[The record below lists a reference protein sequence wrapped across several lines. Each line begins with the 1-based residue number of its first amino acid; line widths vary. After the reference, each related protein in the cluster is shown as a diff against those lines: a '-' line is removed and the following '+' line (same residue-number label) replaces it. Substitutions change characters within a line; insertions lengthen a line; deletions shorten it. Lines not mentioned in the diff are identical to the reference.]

1 VSALDSLDVLL
12 IDLQDVGAR
21 YYTYPSTAVLMMR
34 DAAPRGVRVVI
45 LDRPN
50 PVGGTAV
57 QGTMPVPPG
66 ELPPSGG
73 FMPVPMRHGMT
84 IGELARFA
92 NVELAIGADM
102 VVVPAGG
109 WRRGLYYD
117 AIGLPWVRP
126 SPAMPGL
133 ESALHYPGLCL
144 FEGTN
149 LSVGGDDVPFQVVG
163 APWLEP
169 GRVLQALGIGEGG
182 SGEAEGLDG
191 VEVSAT
197 TFTPRDPTDA
207 KYGGVEVRGLRLR
220 VTDRSR
226 YDPTRAAVALL
237 AAIRAT
243 HPDSFRFRAGRFDRL
258 AGDERLRGALE
269 SGVPPSRIWREWDAR
284 VAWFKERRAS
294 ASEFGTLRPGK
305 RLLCRAER
313 HPSGR
318 EDGFVRLI
326 APSRA
331 LIGAGVI
338 PTRSRPWRG
347 DRQADWRSGRVGA
360 LGGSCCC
367 SAGCSYPRRS
377 GGAAGAN
384 QTLGLRFTLDRV
396 GDRPSFGVAVICAAV
411 PASGCLWRCSRG
423 GAGASMLVSTP
434 RALGGGAGIDAVL
447 RGAGRAPLAL
457 GLPALVF
464 GAGPGC
470 TDRVILALATV
481 VTVVQR
487 VVHVARVS
495 GTAQGGSRRR
505 RETVPARIPATG
517 KGAER

>member
-1 VSALDSLDVLL
+1 VRPGIEVLLADSFHLVRGRRVGLLTNHTGVDRQGRRDVDLLLAAGVAVTTLFTPEHGFRGTEDRPDLANTSDSATGLPIYSVYGATRTPDVSALDSLDVLL

-34 DAAPRGVRVVI
+34 DAAPHGVRVVI

-92 NVELAIGADM
+92 NVELAIGADV

-117 AIGLPWVRP
+117 AVGLPWVRP

-149 LSVGGDDVPFQVVG
+149 LSVGRGTDVPFQVVG
-163 APWLEP
+163 APWLAP
-169 GRVLQALGIGEGG
+169 VRVLQALGIGEGG
-182 SGEAEGLDG
+182 SGSGEGLDG

-243 HPDSFRFRAGRFDRL
+243 HPDSFRFREGRFDRL

-269 SGVPPSRIWREWDAR
+269 SGAQPSRIWREWDAR
-284 VAWFKERRAS
+284 VAWFKERRA
-294 ASEFGTLRPGK
+294 K
-305 RLLCRAER
+305 YLL
-313 HPSGR
+313 
-318 EDGFVRLI
+318 
-326 APSRA
+326 
-331 LIGAGVI
+331 
-338 PTRSRPWRG
+338 
-347 DRQADWRSGRVGA
+347 
-360 LGGSCCC
+360 
-367 SAGCSYPRRS
+367 Y
-377 GGAAGAN
+377 
-384 QTLGLRFTLDRV
+384 
-396 GDRPSFGVAVICAAV
+396 
-411 PASGCLWRCSRG
+411 
-423 GAGASMLVSTP
+423 
-434 RALGGGAGIDAVL
+434 
-447 RGAGRAPLAL
+447 
-457 GLPALVF
+457 
-464 GAGPGC
+464 
-470 TDRVILALATV
+470 
-481 VTVVQR
+481 
-487 VVHVARVS
+487 
-495 GTAQGGSRRR
+495 
-505 RETVPARIPATG
+505 
-517 KGAER
+517 

>member
-1 VSALDSLDVLL
+1 MRARHFVVGFGVVAGAACAPRGAVPGPAPAAVRPGIEVLLADSFRLVRGRRVGLLTNHTGVDRQGRRDVDLLLAAGVAVTTLFTPEHGFRGTEDRPDLANTSDSATGLPIYSVYGATRTPDVSALDSLDVLL

-34 DAAPRGVRVVI
+34 DAAARGIRVVI

-92 NVELAIGADM
+92 NVELAIGADV

-117 AIGLPWVRP
+117 AVGLPWVRP

-149 LSVGGDDVPFQVVG
+149 LSVGRGTDVPFQVVG

-169 GRVLQALGIGEGG
+169 TRVLRALGIGEGG
-182 SGEAEGLDG
+182 SRNGEGLDG

-243 HPDSFRFRAGRFDRL
+243 HPDSFRFREGRFDRL

-269 SGVPPSRIWREWDAR
+269 SGAPPSRIWREWDAR
-284 VAWFKERRAS
+284 VAWFKERRA
-294 ASEFGTLRPGK
+294 K
-305 RLLCRAER
+305 YLL
-313 HPSGR
+313 
-318 EDGFVRLI
+318 
-326 APSRA
+326 
-331 LIGAGVI
+331 
-338 PTRSRPWRG
+338 
-347 DRQADWRSGRVGA
+347 
-360 LGGSCCC
+360 
-367 SAGCSYPRRS
+367 Y
-377 GGAAGAN
+377 
-384 QTLGLRFTLDRV
+384 
-396 GDRPSFGVAVICAAV
+396 
-411 PASGCLWRCSRG
+411 
-423 GAGASMLVSTP
+423 
-434 RALGGGAGIDAVL
+434 
-447 RGAGRAPLAL
+447 
-457 GLPALVF
+457 
-464 GAGPGC
+464 
-470 TDRVILALATV
+470 
-481 VTVVQR
+481 
-487 VVHVARVS
+487 
-495 GTAQGGSRRR
+495 
-505 RETVPARIPATG
+505 
-517 KGAER
+517 

>member
-1 VSALDSLDVLL
+1 MRARHLAVGFGVLAWAACASRGAVPGPTPAAVRPGIEVLLADSFHLVRGRRVGLLTNHTGVDRQGRRDVDLLLAAGVAVTTLFTPEHGFRGTEDRPDLANTSDSATGLPIYSVYGATRTPDVSALDSLDVLL

-92 NVELAIGADM
+92 NVELAIGADV

-117 AIGLPWVRP
+117 AVGLPWVRP

-149 LSVGGDDVPFQVVG
+149 LSVGRGTDVPFQVVG

-182 SGEAEGLDG
+182 SGKGEGLDG

-226 YDPTRAAVALL
+226 HDPTRAAVALL

-243 HPDSFRFRAGRFDRL
+243 HPDSFRFREGRFDRL

-269 SGVPPSRIWREWDAR
+269 SGAPPSRIWREWDAR
-284 VAWFKERRAS
+284 VAWFKERRA
-294 ASEFGTLRPGK
+294 K
-305 RLLCRAER
+305 YLL
-313 HPSGR
+313 
-318 EDGFVRLI
+318 
-326 APSRA
+326 
-331 LIGAGVI
+331 
-338 PTRSRPWRG
+338 
-347 DRQADWRSGRVGA
+347 
-360 LGGSCCC
+360 
-367 SAGCSYPRRS
+367 Y
-377 GGAAGAN
+377 
-384 QTLGLRFTLDRV
+384 
-396 GDRPSFGVAVICAAV
+396 
-411 PASGCLWRCSRG
+411 
-423 GAGASMLVSTP
+423 
-434 RALGGGAGIDAVL
+434 
-447 RGAGRAPLAL
+447 
-457 GLPALVF
+457 
-464 GAGPGC
+464 
-470 TDRVILALATV
+470 
-481 VTVVQR
+481 
-487 VVHVARVS
+487 
-495 GTAQGGSRRR
+495 
-505 RETVPARIPATG
+505 
-517 KGAER
+517 

>member
-1 VSALDSLDVLL
+1 MRARHLVVGFGVLAWAACAPGGAVPGPSPAAVRPGIEVLLADSFHLVRGRRVGLLTNHTGVDRQGRRDVDLLLAAGVAVTTLFTPEHGFRGTEDRPDLANTLDSATGLPIYSVYGATRTPDVSALASLDVLL

-57 QGTMPVPPG
+57 QGTMPEPPG
-66 ELPPSGG
+66 ALPPSGG

-92 NVELAIGADM
+92 NVELAIGADV

-117 AIGLPWVRP
+117 GVGLPWVRP

-149 LSVGGDDVPFQVVG
+149 LSVGRGTDVPFQVVG

-169 GRVLQALGIGEGG
+169 TRVLEALGIREGG
-182 SGEAEGLDG
+182 RGNGEGLDG

-197 TFTPRDPTDA
+197 AFTPRDPTDA

-226 YDPTRAAVALL
+226 YDPTHAAVALL

-243 HPDSFRFRAGRFDRL
+243 HPDSFRFREGRFDRL

-269 SGVPPSRIWREWDAR
+269 SGAPPSRIWREWDAR
-284 VAWFKERRAS
+284 VAWFKERRA
-294 ASEFGTLRPGK
+294 K
-305 RLLCRAER
+305 YLL
-313 HPSGR
+313 
-318 EDGFVRLI
+318 
-326 APSRA
+326 
-331 LIGAGVI
+331 
-338 PTRSRPWRG
+338 
-347 DRQADWRSGRVGA
+347 
-360 LGGSCCC
+360 
-367 SAGCSYPRRS
+367 Y
-377 GGAAGAN
+377 
-384 QTLGLRFTLDRV
+384 
-396 GDRPSFGVAVICAAV
+396 
-411 PASGCLWRCSRG
+411 
-423 GAGASMLVSTP
+423 
-434 RALGGGAGIDAVL
+434 
-447 RGAGRAPLAL
+447 
-457 GLPALVF
+457 
-464 GAGPGC
+464 
-470 TDRVILALATV
+470 
-481 VTVVQR
+481 
-487 VVHVARVS
+487 
-495 GTAQGGSRRR
+495 
-505 RETVPARIPATG
+505 
-517 KGAER
+517 